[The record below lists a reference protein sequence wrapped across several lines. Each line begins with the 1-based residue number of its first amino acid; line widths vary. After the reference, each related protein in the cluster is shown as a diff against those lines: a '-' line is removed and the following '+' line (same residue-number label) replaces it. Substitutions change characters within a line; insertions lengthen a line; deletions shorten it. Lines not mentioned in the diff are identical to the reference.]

1 MINRVLIRA
10 KVVQMLYAYMVS
22 KDAMTLTTAKKELT
36 KSLDKSYELYNAL
49 LKLMIELTDVQDLR
63 LDEAK
68 HKFLPT
74 EEDLNPNMRFVE
86 NEFVKRLRA
95 DQTLADFVD
104 DKKINWRDDELFVRL
119 LLDKILRSEEYQEY
133 MEMPKTSLVRDGEV
147 WYQLMKKVVLPDENL
162 LEHLQ
167 SMSVY
172 YTDDDLQI
180 MGQFVM
186 KTIRRFEDEE
196 AQPILP
202 QYKND
207 DDSKF
212 GEQLFSKAVAEME
225 ENNSYI
231 DQFVKTEKWDVER
244 IALMDRVVMCTALTE
259 IRNYPSIPVNVSLNE
274 YIELAK
280 DYSTPRSGQFVNG
293 ILNAVVNK
301 LRADK
306 VIIKLEFNL

>member
-212 GEQLFSKAVAEME
+212 GEQLFSKAVAEMD

-306 VIIKLEFNL
+306 VIVK

>member
-1 MINRVLIRA
+1 
-10 KVVQMLYAYMVS
+10 MLYAYMVS
-22 KDAMTLTTAKKELT
+22 KDSMTLTTAKKELT

-306 VIIKLEFNL
+306 MIIK

>member
-22 KDAMTLTTAKKELT
+22 KDSMTLTTAKKELT

-68 HKFLPT
+68 HKFPPT

-212 GEQLFSKAVAEME
+212 GEQLFSKAVAEMD

-306 VIIKLEFNL
+306 VIIK

>member
-22 KDAMTLTTAKKELT
+22 KDSMTLTTAKKELT

-133 MEMPKTSLVRDGEV
+133 MEMLKTSLVRDGEV

-306 VIIKLEFNL
+306 VIIK

>member
-22 KDAMTLTTAKKELT
+22 NDAMTLTTAKKELT

-95 DQTLADFVD
+95 DQTLADFVN

-180 MGQFVM
+180 IGQFVM

-196 AQPILP
+196 SEPVLP
-202 QYKND
+202 QYKNE

-293 ILNAVVNK
+293 ILNAVVNQ

-306 VIIKLEFNL
+306 VIIK

>member
-1 MINRVLIRA
+1 
-10 KVVQMLYAYMVS
+10 
-22 KDAMTLTTAKKELT
+22 MTLTTAKKELT

-212 GEQLFSKAVAEME
+212 GEQLFSKAVAEMD

-306 VIIKLEFNL
+306 VIIK

>member
-22 KDAMTLTTAKKELT
+22 KDSMTLTTAKKELT

-180 MGQFVM
+180 IGQFVK

-306 VIIKLEFNL
+306 VIIK

>member
-10 KVVQMLYAYMVS
+10 KVVQMMYAYMVS
-22 KDAMTLTTAKKELT
+22 KDSMTLTTAKKELT

-86 NEFVKRLRA
+86 NEFVKRIRA

-207 DDSKF
+207 DDCKF

-306 VIIKLEFNL
+306 VIIK

>member
-74 EEDLNPNMRFVE
+74 EEDLNPKMRFVE

-180 MGQFVM
+180 IGQFVM

-293 ILNAVVNK
+293 ILNAVGNK

-306 VIIKLEFNL
+306 VIIK

>member
-1 MINRVLIRA
+1 
-10 KVVQMLYAYMVS
+10 MLYAYMVS
-22 KDAMTLTTAKKELT
+22 KDSMTLTTAKKELT

-293 ILNAVVNK
+293 ILNAVVNR

-306 VIIKLEFNL
+306 VN

>member
-22 KDAMTLTTAKKELT
+22 KDSMTLTTAKKELT

-196 AQPILP
+196 AQPILL

-306 VIIKLEFNL
+306 VIIK

>member
-22 KDAMTLTTAKKELT
+22 KDSMTLTTAKKELT

-225 ENNSYI
+225 KNNSYI

-306 VIIKLEFNL
+306 VIIK

>member
-22 KDAMTLTTAKKELT
+22 KDSMTLTTAKKELT

-180 MGQFVM
+180 IGQFVM

-280 DYSTPRSGQFVNG
+280 DYSTPRRGQFVNG

-306 VIIKLEFNL
+306 VIIK

>member
-10 KVVQMLYAYMVS
+10 KVVQVLYAYMVS
-22 KDAMTLTTAKKELT
+22 KDSMTLTTAKKELT

-180 MGQFVM
+180 MGQFVI

-306 VIIKLEFNL
+306 VIIK

>member
-1 MINRVLIRA
+1 
-10 KVVQMLYAYMVS
+10 MLYAYMVS

-306 VIIKLEFNL
+306 VIIK

>member
-22 KDAMTLTTAKKELT
+22 KDSMTLTTAKKELT

-293 ILNAVVNK
+293 ILNAVVKK
-301 LRADK
+301 LRAA
-306 VIIKLEFNL
+306 

>member
-49 LKLMIELTDVQDLR
+49 LKLMIELSDVQDLR

-306 VIIKLEFNL
+306 VIIK

>member
-133 MEMPKTSLVRDGEV
+133 KEMPKTSLVRDGEV

-306 VIIKLEFNL
+306 VIIK

>member
-22 KDAMTLTTAKKELT
+22 KDSMTLTTAKKELT

-225 ENNSYI
+225 ENNAYI

-306 VIIKLEFNL
+306 VIIK

>member
-22 KDAMTLTTAKKELT
+22 KDSMTLTTAKKELT

-147 WYQLMKKVVLPDENL
+147 WYQLMKKVVIPDENL

-196 AQPILP
+196 AHPILP

-306 VIIKLEFNL
+306 VIIK

>member
-22 KDAMTLTTAKKELT
+22 KDSMTLTTAKKELT

-147 WYQLMKKVVLPDENL
+147 WYQLMKKVVLPGENL

-306 VIIKLEFNL
+306 VIIK

>member
-22 KDAMTLTTAKKELT
+22 KDSMTLTTAKKELT

-147 WYQLMKKVVLPDENL
+147 WYKLMKKVVLPDENL

-180 MGQFVM
+180 IGQFVM

-306 VIIKLEFNL
+306 MIIK

>member
-22 KDAMTLTTAKKELT
+22 KDSMTLTTAKKELT

-225 ENNSYI
+225 ENYSYI

-306 VIIKLEFNL
+306 VIIK

>member
-22 KDAMTLTTAKKELT
+22 KDSMTLTTAKKELT

-104 DKKINWRDDELFVRL
+104 DKKIYWRDDELFVRL

-180 MGQFVM
+180 IGQFVM

-202 QYKND
+202 QYRND

-306 VIIKLEFNL
+306 VIIK

>member
-196 AQPILP
+196 SEPVLP

-244 IALMDRVVMCTALTE
+244 IALMDRVVICTALTE

-306 VIIKLEFNL
+306 VIIK

>member
-49 LKLMIELTDVQDLR
+49 LKLMIDLTDVQDLR

-180 MGQFVM
+180 IGQFVM

-306 VIIKLEFNL
+306 VIIK

>member
-22 KDAMTLTTAKKELT
+22 KDSMTLTTAKKELT

-147 WYQLMKKVVLPDENL
+147 WYQVMKKVVLPDENL

-280 DYSTPRSGQFVNG
+280 DYSTRRRGQFVNG
-293 ILNAVVNK
+293 LLNAVVNK

-306 VIIKLEFNL
+306 VIIK

>member
-162 LEHLQ
+162 LEHIQ

-180 MGQFVM
+180 IGQFVM

-306 VIIKLEFNL
+306 VIIK

>member
-22 KDAMTLTTAKKELT
+22 TDSMTLTTAKKELT

-306 VIIKLEFNL
+306 VIVK

>member
-22 KDAMTLTTAKKELT
+22 KDSMTLTTAKKELT

-180 MGQFVM
+180 IGQFVM

-212 GEQLFSKAVAEME
+212 GEQLFSKAVAAME

-306 VIIKLEFNL
+306 VIIK

>member
-22 KDAMTLTTAKKELT
+22 KDSMALTTAKKELK
-36 KSLDKSYELYNAL
+36 KSLDESYELYNAL

-306 VIIKLEFNL
+306 VIIK

>member
-180 MGQFVM
+180 IGQFVM

-280 DYSTPRSGQFVNG
+280 DYSTKRPVREWYFERRG
-293 ILNAVVNK
+293 
-301 LRADK
+301 
-306 VIIKLEFNL
+306 E

>member
-1 MINRVLIRA
+1 
-10 KVVQMLYAYMVS
+10 
-22 KDAMTLTTAKKELT
+22 MTLTTAKKELT

-180 MGQFVM
+180 IGQFVM

-212 GEQLFSKAVAEME
+212 GEELFSKSVAEME

-306 VIIKLEFNL
+306 VIIK

>member
-22 KDAMTLTTAKKELT
+22 KDSMTLTTAKKELT

-225 ENNSYI
+225 DNNSYI

-306 VIIKLEFNL
+306 VIIK

>member
-22 KDAMTLTTAKKELT
+22 KDSMTLTTAKKELT

-68 HKFLPT
+68 HKFFPT

-306 VIIKLEFNL
+306 VIIK

>member
-22 KDAMTLTTAKKELT
+22 KDSMTLTTAKKELT

-74 EEDLNPNMRFVE
+74 DEDLNPNMRFVE

-306 VIIKLEFNL
+306 VIIK

>member
-22 KDAMTLTTAKKELT
+22 KDSMTLTTAKKELT

-202 QYKND
+202 QYKNE

-212 GEQLFSKAVAEME
+212 GEQLFSKAVAEMD

-306 VIIKLEFNL
+306 VIIK

>member
-22 KDAMTLTTAKKELT
+22 KDSMTLTTAKKELT

-207 DDSKF
+207 DDCKF

-306 VIIKLEFNL
+306 GIIK